1 MQIAMLLFPAEERR
15 PPTPVQTQKKKDEA
29 EASSFFSKN

>member
-15 PPTPVQTQKKKDEA
+15 PPGIGADAKKDEA
-29 EASSFFSKN
+29 EASSFFVKN